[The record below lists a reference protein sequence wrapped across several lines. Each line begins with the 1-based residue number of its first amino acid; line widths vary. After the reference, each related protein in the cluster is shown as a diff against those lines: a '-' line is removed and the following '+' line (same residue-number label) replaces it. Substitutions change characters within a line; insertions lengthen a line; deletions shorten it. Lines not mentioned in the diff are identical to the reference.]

1 LQPNE
6 QTPIS
11 QPVPR
16 DWRWQPDRRG
26 RQIAQHVRQTVR
38 ALRLWQPGDRV
49 LLGCSGGPDS
59 LAALLLIDHLRRSLG
74 HHLSVALVDHGL
86 QPGRELAVALV
97 QEACKARD
105 LPLHVVHVQVQAGP
119 QLEARCRDL
128 RYAALAKLQNQL
140 DCKVIVTAHHADDQA
155 ETLLMRACRGA
166 GPEALTGIRSYR
178 GDGVVRPLL
187 GLSRADLLAV
197 LGDRPAWRDP
207 SNADEAHLRNRLRA
221 QVMPLLEQAVPGASA
236 GLSRTAAH
244 LSHLDSAAQ
253 WWLAQ
258 ALFQAHLLL
267 EPGDLQGPLQP
278 SAWVDGALVLPRA
291 LLPDH
296 PAALAPIMRWI
307 CQRLA
312 VAMPS
317 DAAVAQVAVA
327 ALGPGPLTTAIAGLQ
342 FTRDRDHWHIRRT
355 P

>member
-1 LQPNE
+1 MQPIE
-6 QTPIS
+6 QTNLSLPS
-11 QPVPR
+11 PR
-16 DWRWQPDRRG
+16 DWRWLPDRRG
-26 RQIAQHVRQTVR
+26 RQIAQQVRQTVR
-38 ALRLWQPGDRV
+38 LLRLWQPGDRV

-74 HHLSVALVDHGL
+74 HQLYVALVDHGL
-86 QPGRELAVALV
+86 QPGRELAIALV
-97 QEACKARD
+97 QEACEARG
-105 LPLHVVHVQVQAGP
+105 LPLHVVRVQVQAGP
-119 QLEARCRDL
+119 QLEARCREL
-128 RYAALAKLQNQL
+128 RYAALADLQNRL
-140 DCKVIVTAHHADDQA
+140 GCKAIITAHHADDQA

-166 GPEALTGIRSYR
+166 GPEALTGIRSFR

-207 SNADEAHLRNRLRA
+207 SNADETHLRNRLRA
-221 QVMPLLEQAVPGASA
+221 RVMPQLEQAVPGAAA

-244 LSHLDSAAQ
+244 LSQIDSAAQ

-258 ALFQAHLLL
+258 ALFQAHILM
-267 EPGDLQGPLQP
+267 EPGDLLGPLQP
-278 SAWVDGALVLPRA
+278 SVWVDGALVLPRA

-296 PAALAPIMRWI
+296 PAALAPILRWI

-312 VAMPS
+312 APVPS
-317 DAAVAQVAVA
+317 DAAVLQVAA
-327 ALGPGPLTTAIAGLQ
+327 AAMVPGPLATAIEGLQ
-342 FTRDRDHWHIRRT
+342 LDRDRDHWRIRRA